1 MARTIR
7 NAGSAPIYRETE
19 NLMLLCIEM
28 VERTPNSVGIR
39 QLSKRL
45 IDTLLDG
52 LTVIGLALN
61 EEDPDSKLELI
72 NSFYLQMRT
81 VKTCID
87 TLKEWSNRS
96 PHTRIISNKQMPHF
110 AESLKEISNLK
121 EENQEKIN
129 QLRKEINENKNKI
142 NIKSL
147 LVRCERKFGIVIS
160 LSTVKTLSN
169 YLTR

>member
-87 TLKEWSNRS
+87 TL
-96 PHTRIISNKQMPHF
+96 IISNKQMPHF
-110 AESLKEISNLK
+110 AESLKEISK
-121 EENQEKIN
+121 H
-129 QLRKEINENKNKI
+129 
-142 NIKSL
+142 IKSWRSKVL
-147 LVRCERKFGIVIS
+147 EQQTC
-160 LSTVKTLSN
+160 
-169 YLTR
+169 

>member
-72 NSFYLQMRT
+72 NSFYLQM
-81 VKTCID
+81 
-87 TLKEWSNRS
+87 
-96 PHTRIISNKQMPHF
+96 PHF
-110 AESLKEISNLK
+110 AESLKEISK
-121 EENQEKIN
+121 H
-129 QLRKEINENKNKI
+129 
-142 NIKSL
+142 IKSWRSKVL
-147 LVRCERKFGIVIS
+147 EQQTC
-160 LSTVKTLSN
+160 
-169 YLTR
+169 

>member
-61 EEDPDSKLELI
+61 EEDP
-72 NSFYLQMRT
+72 SFYLQMRT

-110 AESLKEISNLK
+110 AESLKEISK
-121 EENQEKIN
+121 H
-129 QLRKEINENKNKI
+129 
-142 NIKSL
+142 IKSWRSKVL
-147 LVRCERKFGIVIS
+147 EQQTC
-160 LSTVKTLSN
+160 
-169 YLTR
+169 